1 MPLDTA
7 GTIQYR
13 KAQTADGIRFQ
24 VSPPV
29 CNVCERE
36 ITRETFGCV
45 YLESEEWNKARGD
58 ELFERTECTSCSPIR
73 VAGDPLQTFLK
84 RHNL

>member
-7 GTIQYR
+7 GKIQYR
-13 KAQTADGIRFQ
+13 KAQTAGGIRFQ
-24 VSPPV
+24 ASPPV
-29 CNVCERE
+29 CNVCEQQ
-36 ITRETFGCV
+36 ITRKTFSCV

-58 ELFERTECTSCSPIR
+58 ELFERIECTSCSPIR
-73 VAGDPLQTFLK
+73 EAGDRLQTFLK